1 MQTRN
6 IVRAALVATCL
17 LLAACGGEAAAD
29 AQSSSKDSG
38 KSSGKVV
45 GCEAFKGIDFTSVL
59 GAPLKVVPPQRTPEP
74 NEAGYTA
81 CVLEGDT
88 SLVQLQIW
96 ESGGD
101 EYYAQFVDG
110 RETQPIAGLGKRAVK
125 VNASVYAT
133 SGDKLMALNIA
144 HFASD
149 LPGDARADVA
159 RKVYANLGW

>member
-1 MQTRN
+1 MQTR
-6 IVRAALVATCL
+6 ISVRASLVAACL
-17 LLAACGGEAAAD
+17 LLAACGGEGTGAAET
-29 AQSSSKDSG
+29 DSEA
-38 KSSGKVV
+38 SAKVV
-45 GCEAFKGIDFTSVL
+45 GCEAFSGVDFTSVL
-59 GAPLKVVPPQRTPEP
+59 GAPLQVVPPQRTPEP
-74 NEAGYTA
+74 HEAGYSA

-110 RETQPIAGLGKRAVK
+110 REAQPIAGLGKRAVK

-144 HFASD
+144 HFAED
-149 LPGDARADVA
+149 LPPEARVDVA